1 MEEPNKNEEACREK
15 GLPKDGTQGAVTI
28 WACAASAALLL
39 LMAVL
44 IDYSRISSFRH
55 KLEGLAQTGV
65 RSVLSAYDETLYE
78 RYGLFGRGGTDG
90 GALLAEAVQLGLD
103 TGSGRN
109 VPGDSIRLRW
119 LDMEVSGSSV
129 EPADFLGDHRIFGRQ
144 IMQEMKY
151 KAPIDLTLELI
162 DKFRP
167 LSEAMGQTAATVDKL
182 GSIEQA
188 FDQRQQALENMLKL
202 QKAAADYAVQS
213 GHGALIGTGGSNGA
227 GASGLQS
234 IGAEYPLYL
243 EWISLDE
250 AATRA
255 WQDAVAALPTPS
267 PGATPSPCTAPNS
280 CIAPSPLPPPLPHA
294 SEIADYENRAMAV
307 SAKLQLAAEAS
318 GSHDSVLDE
327 AVEQLE
333 AARRA
338 ELEMKAVLDGRDE
351 AGNSSYRLPAGSS
364 AAADSIPGTVSVL
377 DGASDMLLGEDWFSQ
392 AEKNVLEQ
400 RDDFR
405 SFSSS
410 AQAAAIGLHRAL
422 EERSVS
428 WASRLSIHEQELSRQ
443 WRFYEDKWIA
453 PGATMAEQAASIG
466 NADSRK
472 EERKAEK
479 KKAAALWGEA
489 QQLLNAIEGLKGTEE
504 DLEAFRQAES
514 LFKASMDFNRRLE
527 EGGGS
532 DEAGKAGGDKPSFEG
547 VSGSTGADEAVK
559 GSQKLAGGV
568 FSGMGALL
576 SQGGE
581 RLFTAQYAAQRFS
594 FADPRMLDSLISGL
608 SGSAGE
614 PRRPDGEGARQD
626 AHFPAM
632 ASLDNQEME
641 YILYG
646 FNHPSGN
653 LGAAY
658 GELFAFRLAVRTMEG
673 LIESRGAG
681 HPLLVLAMAA
691 VYGLREAIGDL
702 RAILATGQA
711 PISKYVPAELSYLDY
726 LRLFYLLHGSEDSRL
741 SRMIAIIELNTGTN
755 LASVPAGATVEVKA
769 SMRLWFLTGAA
780 RLLGRSGPEHGA
792 GGRYEWS
799 TRAGW
804 SY

>member
-1 MEEPNKNEEACREK
+1 MEELNKNEEACRK
-15 GLPKDGTQGAVTI
+15 KSLPEDGTQGAVTI
-28 WACAASAALLL
+28 WACAASAGLLL

-44 IDYSRISSFRH
+44 IDYSRIISFRH

-65 RSVLSAYDETLYE
+65 RSVLSAYDGTLYE

-90 GALLAEAVQLGLD
+90 GALLAEAVQLGLE

-109 VPGDSIRLRW
+109 VPDDSIRLQW
-119 LDMEVSGSSV
+119 LDMEVFGSSV
-129 EPADFLGDHRIFGRQ
+129 QPAAFLGDRRIFGRQ

-167 LSEAMGQTAATVDKL
+167 LSEVMGQTSAAVDKL
-182 GSIEQA
+182 GSLEQA

-202 QKAAADYAVQS
+202 QTTAADHASQS
-213 GHGALIGTGGSNGA
+213 GHGTLIGTGGSNGA
-227 GASGLQS
+227 EGSELRS
-234 IGAEYPLYL
+234 IRAEYPLYL

-250 AATRA
+250 AAARA
-255 WQDAVAALPTPS
+255 WQEAVAAIPSPS
-267 PGATPSPCTAPNS
+267 PGATP
-280 CIAPSPLPPPLPHA
+280 IPSATPIPLPPPSSHA
-294 SEIADYENRAMAV
+294 SEIASYENRAMAV
-307 SAKLQLAAEAS
+307 SAKLHQAADAT

-327 AVEQLE
+327 ALEQLE

-338 ELEMKAVLDGRDE
+338 ELEMKAVLDGRNE
-351 AGNSSYRLPAGSS
+351 AGDSSYRLPGSS
-364 AAADSIPGTVSVL
+364 AAADSNLGTVSVL
-377 DGASDMLLGEDWFSQ
+377 EGASDMLLGEEWFSQ
-392 AEKNVLEQ
+392 AEKNVQEQ

-405 SFSSS
+405 SLSLS

-422 EERSVS
+422 EERSAT
-428 WASRLSIHEQELSRQ
+428 WASRLTIQEQELSRQ
-443 WRFYEDKWIA
+443 WRSYDEKWIA
-453 PGATMAEQAASIG
+453 PGAMLAGQARSIG

-479 KKAAALWGEA
+479 KKAASLWREA
-489 QQLLNAIEGLKGTEE
+489 KQLLNAVEGLKGTEE

-514 LFKASMDFNRRLE
+514 LFEASMDFNRQLE
-527 EGGGS
+527 EEVGS
-532 DEAGKAGGDKPSFEG
+532 DEVGNGKAGGGDKSSFEG
-547 VSGSTGADEAVK
+547 VSGSGGADEAVK

-594 FADPRMLDSLISGL
+594 FADPRMLGRLIPGLGGTSG
-608 SGSAGE
+608 E
-614 PRRPDGEGARQD
+614 PDGEGARQD
-626 AHFPAM
+626 PAM
-632 ASLDNQEME
+632 TSLENQEME

-646 FNHPSGN
+646 FVHPSAN

-673 LIESRGAG
+673 LIESRAAG

-702 RAILATGQA
+702 RAIIATGQA

-726 LRLFYLLHGSEDSRL
+726 LRLFYLLHGSENSRL
-741 SRMIAIIELNTGTN
+741 SRMIAIIELDTGTN
-755 LASVPAGATVEVKA
+755 LASVPTGAMVEVQA

>member
-1 MEEPNKNEEACREK
+1 MEEPNKNEEACRK
-15 GLPKDGTQGAVTI
+15 KRLPEDGTQGAVTI

-44 IDYSRISSFRH
+44 NDYSRISSFRH

-65 RSVLSAYDETLYE
+65 RSVLSAYDEALYE

-90 GALLAEAVQLGLD
+90 GALLAEAVQLGLA

-109 VPGDSIRLRW
+109 APGDSIRLQW
-119 LDMEVSGSSV
+119 LDMEVSESSLQ
-129 EPADFLGDHRIFGRQ
+129 PAAFLGDRRIFGRQ

-167 LSEAMGQTAATVDKL
+167 LSEAMGQTAAAVDKL
-182 GSIEQA
+182 GSLEQA
-188 FDQRQQALENMLKL
+188 FDRRQQALENMLLK
-202 QKAAADYAVQS
+202 QQQTAANHASRS
-213 GHGALIGTGGSNGA
+213 GYGVLIGTGGSNGA
-227 GASGLQS
+227 EASELHS
-234 IGAEYPLYL
+234 ISAEYPLYL

-250 AATRA
+250 AAARA
-255 WQDAVAALPTPS
+255 WQEAAAGLPSPS
-267 PGATPSPCTAPNS
+267 PGATP
-280 CIAPSPLPPPLPHA
+280 IPLPPPYSHS
-294 SEIADYENRAMAV
+294 SEIASYESRAAAV
-307 SAKLQLAAEAS
+307 SAKLQLAADAA

-327 AVEQLE
+327 ALGQLG

-338 ELEMKAVLDGRDE
+338 ELEMKAVLDGRNG

-364 AAADSIPGTVSVL
+364 AAAGSVPGSVSVL
-377 DGASDMLLGEDWFSQ
+377 DGASDMLLGENWFSQ

-400 RDDFR
+400 RDNFR
-405 SFSSS
+405 SLSSS
-410 AQAAAIGLHRAL
+410 AQAAAIGLRRAL

-428 WASRLSIHEQELSRQ
+428 WASRLSIHEQELYRQ
-443 WRFYEDKWIA
+443 WRSYEEKWIA
-453 PGATMAEQAASIG
+453 PGVMLAEQARSIG

-479 KKAAALWGEA
+479 KKAASLWREA
-489 QQLLNAIEGLKGTEE
+489 EQLLNAVEGLKGTEE
-504 DLEAFRQAES
+504 DLEAFRHADS
-514 LFKASMDFNRRLE
+514 LFKASMDFNRLQE
-527 EGGGS
+527 EGDGT
-532 DEAGKAGGDKPSFEG
+532 DEAGNGKAGGDKSSFEG
-547 VSGSTGADEAVK
+547 VFGSGGADEAVK

-594 FADPRMLDSLISGL
+594 SADPRMLDSLISGL
-608 SGSAGE
+608 SGPAGE
-614 PRRPDGEGARQD
+614 PRRQDGEGVRQD
-626 AHFPAM
+626 SALTAM
-632 ASLDNQEME
+632 TSLENQEME

-646 FNHPSGN
+646 FSHPSGN

-673 LIESRGAG
+673 LIESRAAG

-691 VYGLREAIGDL
+691 VYGLREAIGDV

-755 LASVPAGATVEVKA
+755 LASVPTGATVEVQA

-780 RLLGRSGPEHGA
+780 RLLGRGGPEHGD